1 MKNLTNKIQN
11 ESQAQTPEFTE
22 DLELS
27 LEDLDSLVGGM
38 LSSNAL
44 YKGASLSCGTGGTR
58 SVCHIDGTDDA
69 DSAF

>member
-1 MKNLTNKIQN
+1 MKTSDKMY
-11 ESQAQTPEFTE
+11 SQQSTPVNNSSE

-27 LEDLDSLVGGM
+27 LDDLDTVVGGQM
-38 LSSNAL
+38 SQL
-44 YKGASLSCGTGGTR
+44 YKSKSLMAGCTGGTR